1 MRGVF
6 GLTLAAAVIAS
17 AAGERAHAQAD
28 AAKNYPDRPIRI
40 VVGFS
45 PGGGNDILARL
56 IGQKLSESLGQ
67 PVVIE
72 NKPGAGAIIATEHVA
87 KAPPDGYTLLMGAT
101 GAMAINPA
109 VYTKLSYSPLRD
121 FTPVSMIASFPLI
134 LVVDASGAIKTVK
147 ELIAYAKANP
157 EKTNYASSSM
167 AFQMVTE
174 LFKLRTGAPMQHIG
188 YRGSGDSLMAVISG
202 TVLLAIADAPPVAG
216 QIKSGQ
222 VRALAVTAGSRIA
235 EFPDVPTMAEAGV
248 EDMEVGLWTGI
259 FVPARTPA
267 AIAKKL
273 EHEVMRAVS
282 LPVVQQRLRELAVDP
297 VGNTSQEFARIIEKD
312 IARWTAVGKAAN
324 IKVEP

>member
-222 VRALAVTAGSRIA
+222 VRALAVTAGSRVA